1 MLTAIGPPVGTGA
14 ADAAAGARRIA
25 IASED
30 NSEQARTAMR
40 KEPSDI
46 LYPGTLTS
54 RQKRYAAEPAP
65 DMANLPLI
73 DEGTGNGGHVLCVIP
88 GRASWREPG
97 IQRRSAMLD
106 SGFALRAPRNDR
118 AYCRKG

>member
-14 ADAAAGARRIA
+14 ADAAAGARTIA
-25 IASED
+25 IANKE

-54 RQKRYAAEPAP
+54 RQKRYAAEPVP
-65 DMANLPLI
+65 DTANLPLI
-73 DEGTGNGGHVLCVIP
+73 DEGTGNGAEKAPSFRGALFARTRNP
-88 GRASWREPG
+88 ETAFGRGFRV
-97 IQRRSAMLD
+97 RSIGLR
-106 SGFALRAPRNDR
+106 FAQSRWRAPE
-118 AYCRKG
+118 